1 MAAPQR
7 IVSLSPSSTEIICA
21 LGLEDALV
29 GISHECDYPERI
41 TDRPHLTAPKINVHG
56 DSHAIDQEVRALVR
70 DGLSVYRI
78 DTDQLRT
85 LQPDLI
91 VTQDQCEVC
100 AVSYAE
106 VVAVTQQVL
115 GVDVEVLSLH
125 PNLLQDIWA
134 DIRSVGKAAGRLSEA
149 DMLLD
154 ELFARVNTIVAE
166 TIRIP
171 QPPRVAVIEWITP
184 LMLAGSWGPELIQ
197 IAGGQDGLGT
207 PGAPAPTV
215 AWETLYE
222 SAPEVLALIPCGYT
236 LEQTLSEAP
245 VLAQLPGWHDLPA
258 VRQGQVYAVDGHA
271 YFNRPGPR
279 IVDSLEILAGLI
291 HPELFGEFLEE
302 HATAYQRLTL

>member
-1 MAAPQR
+1 
-7 IVSLSPSSTEIICA
+7 VSLLPSSTEIICA
-21 LGLEDALV
+21 LGLEESLV

-41 TDRPHLTAPKINVHG
+41 TDRPHLTAPKIDVHG
-56 DSHAIDQEVRALVR
+56 DSHTIDQEVRALVR

-78 DTDQLRT
+78 DTDQLQA

-106 VVAVTQQVL
+106 VVAVTQRVL
-115 GVDVEVLSLH
+115 GADVEILSLR

-149 DMLLD
+149 DALLD
-154 ELFARVNTIVAE
+154 ALFARVSTIVAE

-171 QPPRVAVIEWITP
+171 QPPRVAVIEWILP
-184 LMLAGSWGPELIQ
+184 LMLAGNWMPELIQ
-197 IAGGQDGLGT
+197 IAGAQDGLCT
-207 PGAPAPTV
+207 PGEPAPTM
-215 AWETLYE
+215 AWETLCEY
-222 SAPEVLALIPCGYT
+222 APEVLVLTPCGYR
-236 LEQTLSEAP
+236 LEQTLSETPA
-245 VLAQLPGWHDLPA
+245 LAQLPGWHDLPA
-258 VRQGQVYAVDGHA
+258 VRQDQVYAVDGQA

-291 HPELFGEFLEE
+291 HPDLFGEFLEE
-302 HATAYQRLTL
+302 HASTYQRLTL

>member
-1 MAAPQR
+1 MAASQR
-7 IVSLSPSSTEIICA
+7 IVSLLPSSTEIICA
-21 LGLEDALV
+21 LGLEASLV

-70 DGLSVYRI
+70 DGLSVSRI
-78 DTDQLRT
+78 DMDQLRT

-91 VTQDQCEVC
+91 VTQDQCEMG

-106 VVAVTQQVL
+106 GVAVTQQVL
-115 GVDVEVLSLH
+115 GTDVEVLSLH

-134 DIRSVGKAAGRLSEA
+134 DIRSIGKAAGRLSEA
-149 DMLLD
+149 D
-154 ELFARVNTIVAE
+154 
-166 TIRIP
+166 
-171 QPPRVAVIEWITP
+171 
-184 LMLAGSWGPELIQ
+184 
-197 IAGGQDGLGT
+197 
-207 PGAPAPTV
+207 
-215 AWETLYE
+215 
-222 SAPEVLALIPCGYT
+222 
-236 LEQTLSEAP
+236 

-258 VRQGQVYAVDGHA
+258 VCQDQVYAVDGHA

-302 HATAYQRLTL
+302 HASAYQRLTL